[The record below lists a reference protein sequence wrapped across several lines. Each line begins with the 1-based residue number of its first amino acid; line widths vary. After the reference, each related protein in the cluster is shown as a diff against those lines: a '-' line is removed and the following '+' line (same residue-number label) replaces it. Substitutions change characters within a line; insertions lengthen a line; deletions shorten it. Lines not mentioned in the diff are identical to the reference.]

1 MSQNREHAV
10 TYPTSQQYERWK
22 AEADSRDMSIS
33 AFMQAMIEAGLK
45 KFDASIEPDETNRD
59 LREQRNELKDEL
71 DRTRAR
77 VQQLE
82 EQLHKDDRAT
92 IRAYVEDNPGATWDE
107 IVQHLIDTLPERTTQ
122 HLSGMEGET
131 LRVEDGE
138 YYSFD
143 GGDE

>member
-1 MSQNREHAV
+1 MSSDTEHAV
-10 TYPTSQQYERWK
+10 TYPTTQQYERWK

-59 LREQRNELKDEL
+59 LREQRNELKAEL

-107 IVQHLIDTLPERTTQ
+107 IVQHLMDTLPERTTQ
-122 HLSGMEGET
+122 HLNGMEGET
-131 LRVEDGE
+131 LRVEGGE
-138 YYSFD
+138 YYPRE

>member
-1 MSQNREHAV
+1 
-10 TYPTSQQYERWK
+10 
-22 AEADSRDMSIS
+22 MSIS

-59 LREQRNELKDEL
+59 LREQRNELKAEL
-71 DRTRAR
+71 DRTCAR

-82 EQLHKDDRAT
+82 DQLHKDDRAT

-122 HLSGMEGET
+122 HLNGMEGET
-131 LRVEDGE
+131 LRVEDDE
-138 YYSFD
+138 YYPVD